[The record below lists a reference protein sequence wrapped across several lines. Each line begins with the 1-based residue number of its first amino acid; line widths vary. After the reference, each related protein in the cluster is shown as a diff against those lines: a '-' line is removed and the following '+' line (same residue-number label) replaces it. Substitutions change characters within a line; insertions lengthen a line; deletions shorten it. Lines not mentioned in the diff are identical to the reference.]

1 MLDLSP
7 EIELLWPELTRA
19 LEEVVRSG
27 RFILGPQV
35 AGFESEVASWL
46 GASHALALNSGT
58 DALVIAL
65 DALGIGPGDEVV
77 TSAFSFFA
85 TAEAISRVGA
95 SPVFADIERDTFN
108 LDPAS
113 VEKSLTPKT
122 RALLPVHL
130 FGQAAEMDA
139 LTALAQRH
147 DLQIVED
154 TAQAFGGRYRGRRL
168 GTLGHAGAFSFY
180 PSKNLGAYGD
190 GGLLV
195 TNDEELATRVRKL
208 RDHGSRSRYYHDAVG
223 YNSRLDEI
231 QAAILRIKLP
241 HVDAWNERRR
251 EAAAR
256 YREMLGGLPRLIV
269 PEERDPAHHVFHQY
283 TVRIGGGRRDAVQQA
298 LSAAE
303 VASVV
308 YYPEPLHRSRPYAA
322 KAPSLPEAETAAA
335 EVLSLPMGPELDAT
349 TQERIAATIRSAL
362 DS

>member
-7 EIELLWPELTRA
+7 EIELLWPEIKRT

-27 RFILGPQV
+27 RFILGPHV
-35 AGFESEVASWL
+35 AGFESEVAAWL
-46 GASHALALNSGT
+46 GVSHAVALNSGT
-58 DALVIAL
+58 DALVLAL
-65 DALGIGPGDEVV
+65 DALGIGEGDEVV

-85 TAEAISRVGA
+85 SAEAISRVGA

-113 VEKSLTPKT
+113 VEKSLTSRT

-130 FGQAAEMDA
+130 FGHAAEMDA
-139 LTALAQRH
+139 VVALAQRH
-147 DLQIVED
+147 DLRIVED
-154 TAQAFGGRYRGRRL
+154 TAQAFGGRYREQAL

-190 GGLLV
+190 GGMVV

-208 RDHGSRSRYYHDAVG
+208 RDHGSRSRYHHDAVG
-223 YNSRLDEI
+223 YNSRLDEL

-241 HVDAWNERRR
+241 HVHSWNDRRR
-251 EAAAR
+251 EAAER
-256 YREMLGGLPRLIV
+256 YREMLGGLPRITL
-269 PEERDPAHHVFHQY
+269 PEQRDPAHHVFHQY
-283 TVRIGGGRRDAVQQA
+283 TVRIGAGRREAVQQA
-298 LSAAE
+298 LTAAE

-322 KAPSLPEAETAAA
+322 TAPSLPEAEAAAA
-335 EVLSLPMGPELDAT
+335 EVLSLPMGPDLDAA
-349 TQERIAATIRSAL
+349 TQERIASTIRTAL

>member
-7 EIELLWPELTRA
+7 EVELLWPELSRA

-35 AGFESEVASWL
+35 EAFESEVASWL
-46 GASHALALNSGT
+46 GTSHAVSLNSGT
-58 DALVIAL
+58 DALMITL
-65 DALGIGPGDEVV
+65 DALGIGKGDEVI

-113 VEKSLTPKT
+113 VEKSLTPRT

-139 LTALAQRH
+139 LIALAQRH
-147 DLQIVED
+147 DLRIIED

-195 TNDEELATRVRKL
+195 TDDEDLATGVRKL

-223 YNSRLDEI
+223 YNSRLDEF

-251 EAAAR
+251 EAAGR
-256 YREMLGGLPRLIV
+256 YAELLGGLPLLTV
-269 PEERDPAHHVFHQY
+269 PEQRDPAHHVFHQY
-283 TVRIGGGRRDAVQQA
+283 TVRIGAGRRDAVQQA

-322 KAPSLPEAETAAA
+322 EAPSLPEAEAATH
-335 EVLSLPMGPELDAT
+335 EVLSLPMGPDLDAA
-349 TQERIAATIRSAL
+349 TQERIASTIRSAL